1 MTAATDQFIPT
12 KSCHASVCTLP
23 SPPLETIPTQY
34 ISDLQPAYTT
44 TLVVECKR
52 KQTDIRPNLTQK
64 KNVLSGSHKRKG
76 NELFVCNKHGLYGG
90 HC

>member
-44 TLVVECKR
+44 TLVVEYKR
-52 KQTDIRPNLTQK
+52 KQTDIPLIII
-64 KNVLSGSHKRKG
+64 LD
-76 NELFVCNKHGLYGG
+76 
-90 HC
+90 